1 MIAIQF
7 KINHFFTIA
16 NYFNTMAIYFNTITI
31 YFNVNHFKINLK
43 MITFLGGFMN
53 LSYVKKYFINFCL
66 AILISLL
73 IAFVYF
79 ITSAFQ
85 SINSAIQNQMIKTI
99 STFIISFIIV
109 VILAKMY
116 NENIVEN
123 TYKKLSLKSLFK
135 YDKKHISTILSLLM
149 VSIIFAIGTSIFISK
164 LTEGY
169 DSDSNFG
176 MIDFIAAFTY
186 VPFLEELIFR
196 GLFFNIA
203 SSLLDMKNHIVKNI
217 AVVANIILFLTM
229 HYSSCGFPRFN
240 IPLSLLISILPRIVI
255 SASMVYIYIET
266 RDIKYNIFLHMIYNF
281 TAYVINYIL
290 MPYM

>member
-1 MIAIQF
+1 
-7 KINHFFTIA
+7 
-16 NYFNTMAIYFNTITI
+16 
-31 YFNVNHFKINLK
+31 
-43 MITFLGGFMN
+43 MN
-53 LSYVKKYFINFCL
+53 LSYVKKYFINFCI

-116 NENIVEN
+116 NESIVEN
-123 TYKKLSLKSLFK
+123 TYKKLSLKSFFKYNK

-169 DSDSNFG
+169 GSDSNSG
-176 MIDFIAAFTY
+176 MITFIAAFTY

-203 SSLLDMKNHIVKNI
+203 SSLLDMKNPIVKNI

-229 HYSSCGFPRFN
+229 HYSSCGFPIFN

-266 RDIKYNIFLHMIYNF
+266 RDIKYNIFLHMIYN
-281 TAYVINYIL
+281 
-290 MPYM
+290 

>member
-1 MIAIQF
+1 MIAIHF

-16 NYFNTMAIYFNTITI
+16 NYFNTTAIYFNTITI

-53 LSYVKKYFINFCL
+53 LSYVKKYFINFCV

-85 SINSAIQNQMIKTI
+85 SINSAIQTQMIKTI

-169 DSDSNFG
+169 DSDLNFG

-229 HYSSCGFPRFN
+229 HYSSYGFPIFN

-290 MPYM
+290 MP

>member
-1 MIAIQF
+1 
-7 KINHFFTIA
+7 
-16 NYFNTMAIYFNTITI
+16 
-31 YFNVNHFKINLK
+31 
-43 MITFLGGFMN
+43 MN
-53 LSYVKKYFINFCL
+53 LSYVKKYFINFCV

-85 SINSAIQNQMIKTI
+85 SINSAIQNHMIKTI

-123 TYKKLSLKSLFK
+123 TYKKLSLKSLFKYNK

-229 HYSSCGFPRFN
+229 HYSSCGFPIFN
-240 IPLSLLISILPRIVI
+240 MPLSLLISILPRIVI

-266 RDIKYNIFLHMIYNF
+266 RDIKYNILLHMIYNF